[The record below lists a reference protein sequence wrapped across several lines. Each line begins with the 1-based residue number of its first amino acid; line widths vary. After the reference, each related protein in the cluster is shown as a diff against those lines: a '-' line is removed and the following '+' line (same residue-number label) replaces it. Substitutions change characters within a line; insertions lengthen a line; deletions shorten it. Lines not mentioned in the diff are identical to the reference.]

1 MKKTGGCLF
10 VQPAQ
15 ALAPVR
21 TPVSEKVLEEVPNQP
36 SMPSP
41 VFFRG
46 HLAPLSRRPYQPE
59 NRFSSVSRPLLNVSG
74 AASPLR
80 PGALFR
86 TAPEFHW
93 RGFTKLQRSACAGS
107 NYVWIMREG
116 AGSCAG
122 AEWEAIEK
130 GGNGGVGGSVI
141 ARAENN
147 WPADGNRSTRI
158 AKRLGGHK
166 LRA

>member
-1 MKKTGGCLF
+1 VLCGLESSIVTRRAAYVRNPPGVKE
-10 VQPAQ
+10 Q
-15 ALAPVR
+15 AAG
-21 TPVSEKVLEEVPNQP
+21 VSEKCPNQP

-41 VFFRG
+41 SSFRG
-46 HLAPLSRRPYQPE
+46 HLAPLSRRPYQPG
-59 NRFSSVSRPLLNVSG
+59 NRFSSVSRPFLNVSG
-74 AASPLR
+74 AASPRQPTPRTRIHQTTTIGLR
-80 PGALFR
+80 RL
-86 TAPEFHW
+86 
-93 RGFTKLQRSACAGS
+93 
-107 NYVWIMREG
+107 NYVWIMQVE

-122 AEWEAIEK
+122 AEWEVIEK

-147 WPADGNRSTRI
+147 WPADGNRWTRI